1 MGLVIPLALEFA
13 SMRGREAVIGSVLAS
28 TSLIL
33 LGGLFLRAAVLLGG
47 QMV

>member
-1 MGLVIPLALEFA
+1 LLIPLILEFA
-13 SMRGREAVIGSVLAS
+13 SLKGREAVVGSMLAS
-28 TSLIL
+28 ASLVL